1 MFFISRGKL
10 FSFSRYLNFCF
21 DFSFMQKNGFMRN
34 IRFISTFMTSQTR
47 KQTITIHILSNTLR
61 IKANNAMKFAQ
72 LIECSVRNIF
82 LEKSY
87 TEFSEETIPRL
98 FSKKSTLSISLD
110 QQSKVSYS
118 QFVLYAKLRAILK
131 LSYKIIAINSYKT
144 FLKNKKRF
152 GTCPPTPFFR

>member
-1 MFFISRGKL
+1 MFFISPGKL
-10 FSFSRYLNFCF
+10 SSFSRYLNFCF

-34 IRFISTFMTSQTR
+34 RFISRFVTSQTR

-61 IKANNAMKFAQ
+61 IKANNAVKFAQ
-72 LIECSVRNIF
+72 LIECSMRNIF

-87 TEFSEETIPRL
+87 TEFSEETIPRP
-98 FSKKSTLSISLD
+98 FSKESTLSISLD
-110 QQSKVSYS
+110 QQSKVSYG

-152 GTCPPTPFFR
+152 GTCPPTSFFR

>member
-1 MFFISRGKL
+1 
-10 FSFSRYLNFCF
+10 
-21 DFSFMQKNGFMRN
+21 MRN

-61 IKANNAMKFAQ
+61 IKANNAIKFAQ

-110 QQSKVSYS
+110 Q
-118 QFVLYAKLRAILK
+118 
-131 LSYKIIAINSYKT
+131 
-144 FLKNKKRF
+144 
-152 GTCPPTPFFR
+152 

>member
-1 MFFISRGKL
+1 MFFISPGKL

-61 IKANNAMKFAQ
+61 IKANNAVKFAQ
-72 LIECSVRNIF
+72 LIECSMRNIF

-87 TEFSEETIPRL
+87 TEFSEETIPRP
-98 FSKKSTLSISLD
+98 FSKESILSISLD
-110 QQSKVSYS
+110 QQSKVSYG

-152 GTCPPTPFFR
+152 GTCPPTSFFR